1 MSSFNS
7 SAKTVLQLYSS
18 LELLIGPFFVQLGC
32 YGMQTGFS
40 PSMVVGVLL
49 RFQVPISQK
58 SHWTEI
64 KFKNL
69 RLGLHDMTALI
80 TVL

>member
-1 MSSFNS
+1 MKLS
-7 SAKTVLQLYSS
+7 VLQLYSS
-18 LELLIGPFFVQLGC
+18 LELLIGPFFVQPGC

-49 RFQVPISQK
+49 RFLVSISQK

-64 KFKNL
+64 KLKILHSVSTLLFCKSVL
-69 RLGLHDMTALI
+69 RFYLQK
-80 TVL
+80 